1 MLTVIIVTH
10 LFCCRIH
17 TPVEPSCDVVGLG
30 PVGGAFEVEAMT
42 PRGCRPRGVGP
53 RRECMVSTNTPLL
66 SVYRSA
72 IGERFEVTRPSDE
85 LPIFALTPISS
96 IVSYPTSHDRDS
108 RVRQLT
114 NNSARIARLAVTFHE
129 RALWISPA
137 DDVLSFSW
145 LPFPRLPFICSE

>member
-1 MLTVIIVTH
+1 
-10 LFCCRIH
+10 
-17 TPVEPSCDVVGLG
+17 
-30 PVGGAFEVEAMT
+30 MT

-114 NNSARIARLAVTFHE
+114 DNSARISRLAVTFQNE
-129 RALWISPA
+129 RSGSLSA
-137 DDVLSFSW
+137 DDVYSFSW
-145 LPFPRLPFICSE
+145 LPSRRLSFICSE

>member
-72 IGERFEVTRPSDE
+72 IDERFEVTRPSDE
-85 LPIFALTPISS
+85 LPISHVNPNLVHFFIPDVTRSRLTSSTIDQQFRPNRTARGHVSRTSAL
-96 IVSYPTSHDRDS
+96 DLS
-108 RVRQLT
+108 RG
-114 NNSARIARLAVTFHE
+114 
-129 RALWISPA
+129 
-137 DDVLSFSW
+137 
-145 LPFPRLPFICSE
+145 